1 MLQEKT
7 DNDIAIIKS
16 RKIIEQLKKISS
28 NEKAKI
34 INKQQQ
40 KQQATQGRT
49 NRELL
54 LKYLYDRG
62 EEVLI
67 LAESQFPNEIRT
79 IINRLIELIKNGDI
93 SERISGG
100 ELVALFRAVGMNVKV
115 NTTIRIEDHG
125 KLLSFSD
132 KLKDDYGDAV
142 NKS

>member
-16 RKIIEQLKKISS
+16 RKIIEQLKKIAS
-28 NEKAKI
+28 NEKAKM

-40 KQQATQGRT
+40 KQQATQGST

-100 ELVALFRAVGMNVKV
+100 ELVALLRAVGMNVKV

>member
-1 MLQEKT
+1 M
-7 DNDIAIIKS
+7 
-16 RKIIEQLKKISS
+16 
-28 NEKAKI
+28 

-40 KQQATQGRT
+40 KQQATQGST
-49 NRELL
+49 NREVL

-100 ELVALFRAVGMNVKV
+100 ELVALLRAVGMNVKV